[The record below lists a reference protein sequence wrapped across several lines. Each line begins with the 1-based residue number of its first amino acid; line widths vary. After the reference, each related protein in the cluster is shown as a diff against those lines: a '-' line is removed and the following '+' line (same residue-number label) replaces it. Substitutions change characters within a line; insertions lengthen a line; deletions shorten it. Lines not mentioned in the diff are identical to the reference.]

1 MGQLGAHQHLVE
13 NSPVPGLLQA
23 DPRAD
28 HGQHF
33 RLLWVLLIGGLVNP
47 AGSDFI
53 GCLPGA
59 HGPSSTLL
67 DPLALS
73 YVVVNLRGR
82 GPLPRLSCDELLDE
96 GAIGCAGG
104 NLLLNSDGLLLC
116 WVIFVQLALQIQ
128 L

>member
-1 MGQLGAHQHLVE
+1 MGQLAAHQDLIQDC
-13 NSPVPGLLQA
+13 PVPGLLQA

-59 HGPSSTLL
+59 HGPSSALL
-67 DPLALS
+67 ESLTLS
-73 YVVVNLRGR
+73 YVVVDLRGR
-82 GPLPRLSCDELLDE
+82 GPLPRLACDELLDE

-104 NLLLNSDGLLLC
+104 NLLLNSDGLLFGR
-116 WVIFVQLALQIQ
+116 VIFVQLALQIQ